1 MRCQTLFGLVTLC
14 VVLPAGPS
22 LIAPP
27 AAGDAPRQG
36 PGVQEQRAVESPEV
50 AALQGGWGA
59 NSIVLGGSEP
69 MLACDDPYLWRLY
82 FKGNRLSFVYP
93 GDEKWTDE
101 GTFTAAWLKGAGEL
115 DFTFTKGKWKEKT
128 AKGLFKF
135 EGDKLWLS
143 VPGKV
148 TYIPNDDN
156 KPGGVGDEIQVKGT
170 FHFQP
175 VVPGDRPTSFAKKDG
190 WSLFVVERMKPAR
203 D

>member
-14 VVLPAGPS
+14 VVLPAGLS
-22 LIAPP
+22 LLATP
-27 AAGDAPRQG
+27 AAGDAPRHG
-36 PGVQEQRAVESPEV
+36 PGVQEHRAVESPEV
-50 AALQGGWGA
+50 ASLQGAWGA
-59 NSIVLGGSEP
+59 NHIVLGGSEP
-69 MLACDDPYLWRLY
+69 FLACDDPYLWRLY

-115 DFTFTKGKWKEKT
+115 DFTFEKGQWKGKT

-143 VPGKV
+143 IPGRMVYDPEPK
-148 TYIPNDDN
+148 NAKDL
-156 KPGGVGDEIQVKGT
+156 PGTTIQLV
-170 FHFQP
+170 P
-175 VVPGDRPTSFAKKDG
+175 VVPGDRPTSFAKRDG
-190 WSLFVVERMKPAR
+190 WSLFVVERMKPTS